1 MGNQAAPFYV
11 NEAINMEEKIVSARG
26 NVLIVSSIHP
36 DDATAVKPQ
45 SKFTQGRTAQE
56 QNHSHIVSV
65 STAKSCLHTLVML
78 LALVPCV
85 ANWDIWVKL
94 ELMHTTE
101 WTNTL

>member
-26 NVLIVSSIHP
+26 NILIVSSIHP

-56 QNHSHIVSV
+56 QITPILSAFPLPNHVCILWLCFLRWYH
-65 STAKSCLHTLVML
+65 
-78 LALVPCV
+78 ALQTG
-85 ANWDIWVKL
+85 IYG
-94 ELMHTTE
+94 
-101 WTNTL
+101 